1 VALRGVL
8 ELWWS
13 VLQGTAQ
20 VRVWHAMLSQFI
32 ERLDFY
38 PARLKNTFVDRQGA
52 GTRVD
57 PCSMTGVSGPGR
69 SFLSLDPHGLDLNR
83 RKSLEGATPRHQF
96 GLRSFHDLPAGLQH
110 DAQLRDLAAIETLP
124 DIVSSEGI
132 PGYTE
137 LDVRLGWRGWKETE
151 ISLAGQNL
159 LHPHHAE
166 FGAPATRG
174 EIARGIFGKIA
185 WNY

>member
-1 VALRGVL
+1 
-8 ELWWS
+8 
-13 VLQGTAQ
+13 
-20 VRVWHAMLSQFI
+20 MLSQFI

-38 PARLKNTFVDRQGA
+38 PARLKNTLVDRQGA
-52 GTRVD
+52 V
-57 PCSMTGVSGPGR
+57 TGMDR
-69 SFLSLDPHGLDLNR
+69 LDPHGLDLNR

-96 GLRSFHDLPAGLQH
+96 GLRSFHDLPAGFQL

-132 PGYTE
+132 PGCTE

-166 FGAPATRG
+166 FGAPAARG